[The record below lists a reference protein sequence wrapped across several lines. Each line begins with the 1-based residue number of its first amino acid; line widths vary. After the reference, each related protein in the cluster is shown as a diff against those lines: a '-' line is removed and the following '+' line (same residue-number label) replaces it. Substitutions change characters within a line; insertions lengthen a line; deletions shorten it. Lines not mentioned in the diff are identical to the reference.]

1 MCVCVRSLCVSDL
14 VFCVSVLPFAVAR
27 WVHGTWTAGPA
38 LCLLV
43 PLLRYGNVGVSL
55 LSIAMIS
62 VNRWLLVE
70 HPAWHARAY
79 TRLRTAALVAACWT
93 ISYGLQ
99 LPALCGWWGR
109 IGYDRHVRT
118 CTILRDERGHS
129 PKTALFV
136 VGFAIPC
143 VVIVGCYARIYWC
156 VRASRLRLARH
167 GQGQGLS
174 ASAQTSDRRA
184 EWRVTRMVLAIFVC
198 FLVCYL
204 PITLVKVLDERAD
217 YPALHVAGYLLL
229 YASSC
234 LNPLIYVTMNK
245 QYRKAYARAL
255 KCGRPSALTPPA
267 QAHTQAGART
277 TASVVYTSHPQLKL
291 NVSTQPA

>member
-1 MCVCVRSLCVSDL
+1 MSDL
-14 VFCVSVLPFAVAR
+14 VFCLSVLPFAVAR

-38 LCLLV
+38 LCQLV
-43 PLLRYGNVGVSL
+43 PILRYGNVGVSL

-70 HPAWHARAY
+70 KPAWHAQAY
-79 TRLRTAALVAACWT
+79 TRWRTAALVTTCWLL
-93 ISYGLQ
+93 SYGLQ
-99 LPALCGWWGR
+99 LPALTGAWGQ
-109 IGYDRHVRT
+109 IGYDPQIRT
-118 CTILRDERGHS
+118 CTILRDENGRS

-143 VVIVGCYARIYWC
+143 IVIVACYARIYWC
-156 VRASRLRLARH
+156 VRASHARLALHSNPHVQSGDAARKR
-167 GQGQGLS
+167 G
-174 ASAQTSDRRA
+174 

-204 PITLVKVLDERAD
+204 PITLVKVLDEKAKF
-217 YPALHVAGYLLL
+217 PELHIAGYLLL

-245 QYRKAYARAL
+245 QYRKAYISAL
-255 KCGRPSALTPPA
+255 RCGRSISQDIRDSPTGIRSPKVNNVR
-267 QAHTQAGART
+267 HTAVS
-277 TASVVYTSHPQLKL
+277 SVLYTSHPQLKPNNQL
-291 NVSTQPA
+291 STNPA